1 MMAAMSD
8 WNFMSVIIL
17 LGVFVLWKLE
27 FAATL
32 LNLKAFPSSVPKAL
46 AGLMD
51 DAKLEQARAYLQVN
65 ARFGI
70 LQSTVS
76 LVVLLVFWSIGGFAW
91 LDDLARSCT
100 PSTRSSCTVTRG

>member
-17 LGVFVLWKLE
+17 LGIFVLWKLE

-32 LNLKAFPSSVPKAL
+32 LNLKAFPTAVPQPL
-46 AGLMD
+46 RGLMD
-51 DAKLEQARAYLQVN
+51 EAKLDQARAYLRVN

-76 LVVLLVFWSIGGFAW
+76 LVLLLVFWSIGGFAW
-91 LDDLARSCT
+91 LDELMVTFPAI
-100 PSTRSSCTVTRG
+100 TRG